1 MTSGTATRRENERKE
16 ALDLVKKQ
24 QKAAGLKRRRLVV
37 GAWTAALLVIVGLVV
52 AGLLS
57 ARPTATSAV
66 RVAPDFTLSST
77 DGTSVSLSGLRGTPV
92 LLYFSEGAGCDA
104 CLVQMAKIEADP
116 AFTSSGIRVLPIVMN
131 TAAQI
136 TPDMARLGV
145 KTPFL
150 LDDGTVSKAYDTLG
164 KGMHA
169 DLPGHGFVLVDANGM
184 QKWSADYPSMWIA
197 PADLLTE
204 VKARL

>member
-1 MTSGTATRRENERKE
+1 MTSGTAMRREHERQA

-24 QKAAGLKRRRLVV
+24 QGAAALRRRRLVTI
-37 GAWTAALLVIVGLVV
+37 AWATGLLVVVGLVV

-57 ARPTATSAV
+57 SRPTQSSEART
-66 RVAPDFTLSST
+66 APEFTLPTT
-77 DGTSVSLSGLRGTPV
+77 DGTSVSLAALRGTPV

-104 CLVQMAKIEADP
+104 CLVQMAKIESDP
-116 AFTSSGIRVLPIVMN
+116 AFTATGIRVLPIVMN

-136 TPDMARLGV
+136 MPDMSRLGV

-150 LDDGTVSKAYDTLG
+150 LDDGTTSKAYDTLG
-164 KGMHA
+164 KGMHPG
-169 DLPGHGFVLVDANGM
+169 LPGHGFVLIDAQGV

>member
-1 MTSGTATRRENERKE
+1 MTSGTASRREHERQA
-16 ALDLVKKQ
+16 ALDAVKKQ
-24 QKAAGLKRRRLVV
+24 QGAVALRRRRVAIIAWTTGLLVV
-37 GAWTAALLVIVGLVV
+37 VGLVV
-52 AGLLS
+52 AGLVS
-57 ARPTATSAV
+57 ARPTQSSEART
-66 RVAPDFTLSST
+66 APEFTLPAT
-77 DGTSVSLSGLRGTPV
+77 DGTSVSLAALRGTPV

-116 AFTSSGIRVLPIVMN
+116 AFTATGIKVLPIVMN

-136 TPDMARLGV
+136 TPDMTRLGV

-150 LDDGTVSKAYDTLG
+150 LDDGTTSKAYDTLG
-164 KGMHA
+164 KGMHEG
-169 DLPGHGFVLVDANGM
+169 LPGHGFVLIDAQGV

-197 PADLLTE
+197 PADLLKE

>member
-1 MTSGTATRRENERKE
+1 MTSGTAMRREHERQA

-24 QKAAGLKRRRLVV
+24 QGAAALRRRRLVTI
-37 GAWTAALLVIVGLVV
+37 AWATGLLVVVGLVV

-57 ARPTATSAV
+57 ARPTQSSEART
-66 RVAPDFTLSST
+66 APEFTLPAT
-77 DGTSVSLSGLRGTPV
+77 DGTSVSLAALRGTPV

-104 CLVQMAKIEADP
+104 CLVHMAKIESDP
-116 AFTSSGIRVLPIVMN
+116 AFTATGIKVLPIVMN

-136 TPDMARLGV
+136 TPDMTRLGV

-150 LDDGTVSKAYDTLG
+150 LDDGTTSKAYDTLG
-164 KGMHA
+164 KGMHEG
-169 DLPGHGFVLVDANGM
+169 LPGHGFVLIDAQGV

-197 PADLLTE
+197 PADLLKE